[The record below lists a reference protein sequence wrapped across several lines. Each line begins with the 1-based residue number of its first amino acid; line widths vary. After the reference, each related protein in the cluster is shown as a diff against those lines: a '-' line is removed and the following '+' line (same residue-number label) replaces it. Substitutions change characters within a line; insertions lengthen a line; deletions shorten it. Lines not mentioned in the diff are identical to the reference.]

1 MQAVFV
7 NSLGA
12 TTMTKTNRTQTQY
25 RDSAEG
31 TFTTKQVAEQRPR
44 ETVKERIKHP
54 APAPARRGK

>member
-7 NSLGA
+7 DSLGA
-12 TTMTKTNRTQTQY
+12 ATMTKTTRTQTQY
-25 RDSAEG
+25 RDSVEG

-44 ETVKERIKHP
+44 ETEKERIKHP